1 MPKLIHD
8 TIHGLIEFDD
18 LCLKII
24 NTSEFQRLRNIKQL
38 STVYYVFPGATHS
51 RFEHSLGVSHLA
63 GEFLI
68 SLKDRQPEL
77 DITEQDIQNI
87 KIAGLCH
94 DLGHGPFSHTFDK
107 ILEKLN
113 NPNKEHEVR
122 SGNLLKLINEKY
134 KLDISDE
141 NLNKIIDLIHPKDM
155 TLNKSF
161 MYQIVA
167 NNLNGLDVDK
177 YDYLKRD
184 TYYLGFKYSCDY
196 SRIFKYAKVINDNI
210 CYPKKILPDL
220 CEIYY
225 TRLRLHRQ
233 VYNHPVCKSIEFM
246 IQDILQTII
255 TPCYDSNI
263 INLKDSLDLVDFSK
277 LDDNIINLIYLL
289 FPDSPTLKIIERLNL
304 RKLYKYKGKVT
315 KIVFD
320 NPNHIYQELKLGI
333 SKDLIKN
340 ITFYDSKNNIITLND
355 DDFDNC
361 NIKFGFTT
369 EYRLFSR
376 D

>member
-8 TIHGLIEFDD
+8 TIHGMIELDD
-18 LCLKII
+18 LSLKII
-24 NTSEFQRLRNIKQL
+24 NTPEFQRLRNIKQL

-63 GEFLI
+63 GEFLS
-68 SLKDRQPEL
+68 SLRDRQPEL
-77 DITEQDIQNI
+77 EISDIDLQNI

-94 DLGHGPFSHTFDK
+94 DLGHGPFSHTFDI
-107 ILEKLN
+107 ILEKLSD
-113 NPNKEHEVR
+113 PNKVHEIR
-122 SGNLLKLINEKY
+122 SGNLLRIMNKKY
-134 KLDISDE
+134 VLNIEEE
-141 NLNKIIDLIHPKDM
+141 NLEKIIDLIHPVKL
-155 TLNKSF
+155 TLNKKF

-167 NNLNGLDVDK
+167 NNVNGLDVDK

-184 TYYLGFKYSCDY
+184 TYYLGLTYNCDY
-196 SRIFKYAKVINDNI
+196 SRIFKYAKVISDNI

-246 IQDILQTII
+246 IQDILQEII
-255 TPCYDSNI
+255 APYYDSKI
-263 INLKDSLDLVDFSK
+263 LNLKNNIDLIEFSK
-277 LDDNIINLIYLL
+277 LDDNIINLVYLL
-289 FPDSPTLKIIERLNL
+289 FPHSNSLKIIERLNM
-304 RKLYKYKGKVT
+304 RQLYKYKGKVKT
-315 KIVFD
+315 IVFD
-320 NPNHIYQELKLGI
+320 KPNHIYQELKLGI

-340 ITFYDSKNNIITLND
+340 ITFYDSKNNIVILND

-369 EYRLFSR
+369 EYRLFYR
-376 D
+376 G

>member
-63 GEFLI
+63 GEFLL

-77 DITEQDIQNI
+77 NITEQDIQNI

-107 ILEKLN
+107 ILEKMD

-134 KLDISDE
+134 TLDISDE
-141 NLNKIIDLIHPKDM
+141 NLNKIIDLIHPIDM
-155 TLNKSF
+155 TLNKPF

-220 CEIYY
+220 CEIYH

-246 IQDILQTII
+246 IQDILQSII
-255 TPCYDSNI
+255 SPYWCSKI
-263 INLKDSLDLVDFSK
+263 LNLKDNLDLIEFSK
-277 LDDNIINLIYLL
+277 LDDNIINVIHLL
-289 FPDSPTLKIIERLNL
+289 FPNNNSLKIIERLNL

-320 NPNHIYQELKLGI
+320 KPNHIYQELRLGI

-340 ITFYDSKNNIITLND
+340 ITFYDSKNNIVTLNE